1 MEQHDDAEGAAMI
14 GPIMIGDRPAC
25 VSMLG
30 IGSAGDVHPFIAV
43 GAELVRSGVAVRFIS
58 DARFAGVAVGAGL
71 MHVPL
76 GGADG
81 HWSVSSLADNPY
93 HTGRTAGWA
102 GMLRDEVIPRI
113 PSVVAALRAA
123 VADQQSDVIVSPHTG
138 FGAPWVAREAG
149 VPWVMMATA
158 PASWCSLVDPPM
170 YPLMPDK
177 DRYRPWLVKLGVA
190 FGKAMTNAA
199 LDPAINKV
207 RRTLGMS
214 KGRAFA
220 FDEMMSADLN
230 LGLWS
235 PSFRG
240 PASDDPARSSVCG
253 FAWFDR
259 SEHAQ
264 SDSAMRGRLRRLTDF
279 LSAGDAPI
287 VMTTGTAVVH
297 LAEELERMAASA
309 AWSLGRRLVILS
321 LSDDDTQLERG
332 VLRLG
337 FLPHS
342 MVFPHARVILH
353 HGGMGTTAQALRS
366 GRPSVVVPFAMDQ
379 FDNARRSR
387 LVGAS
392 ITLRRRGLTVER
404 LAAALMRAEQ
414 EPGFQN
420 AAMKIRDLLLR
431 EDGAVLAAMRIREL
445 LARRADQSL
454 GTSASAATGMVPGVT
469 TVDTRIA

>member
-1 MEQHDDAEGAAMI
+1 LEQHDDAEGAAMI

-149 VPWVMMATA
+149 VPWVM
-158 PASWCSLVDPPM
+158 
-170 YPLMPDK
+170 PDK

-264 SDSAMRGRLRRLTDF
+264 SDAAMRGRLRRLTDF

>member
-1 MEQHDDAEGAAMI
+1 MQQHANADDVRMPAPTTI
-14 GPIMIGDRPAC
+14 GGRPAG
-25 VSMLG
+25 VAMLG

-43 GAELVRSGVAVRFIS
+43 GAELARSGVRVRFIS
-58 DARFAGVAVGAGL
+58 DARFADLAVGAGL
-71 MHVPL
+71 THVAL

-81 HWSVSSLADNPY
+81 HWSASSLAHNPS

-113 PSVVAALRAA
+113 PGVLAALRAA
-123 VADQQSDVIVSPHTG
+123 VADGAADVIVSPHTG

-177 DRYRPWLVKLGVA
+177 DRYRPWLVRMGVA

-207 RRTLGMS
+207 RRAHGLS

-235 PSFRG
+235 PSLRG
-240 PASDDPARSSVCG
+240 PASDDLARSSVCG

-259 SEHAQ
+259 GERAH
-264 SDSAMRGRLRRLTDF
+264 SDEAMRSRLRRLTDF
-279 LSAGDAPI
+279 LSAGEAPI

-297 LAEELERMAASA
+297 VAQELERMAASA
-309 AWSLGRRLVILS
+309 AWSLGKRLVILS

-366 GRPSVVVPFAMDQ
+366 GRPGVIVPFAMDQ

-392 ITLRRRGLTVER
+392 ITLRRRGLTSER
-404 LAAALMRAEQ
+404 LAAALARAER
-414 EPGFQN
+414 EPGFQQG
-420 AAMKIRDLLLR
+420 AMTIRDQLLR
-431 EDGAVLAAMRIREL
+431 EDGAIFAAAKIREL
-445 LARRADQSL
+445 LRRPVAQDHRRGDSVV
-454 GTSASAATGMVPGVT
+454 TFAPATTAAAAPL
-469 TVDTRIA
+469 A